1 MMSFGLLWM
10 LFGILVFCPEA
21 EGESLTWNEPPPKQT
36 VQANLFRPP
45 VRLSSRELHEATIN
59 ASLIWQFTLTALSFT
74 GLHLSFNGI
83 FFGNIGPLAVL
94 RSKLKHR
101 FGLDWNHNQS
111 IIRLII
117 FNVTSEE
124 TGTYSCKVLAKGLW
138 DYEFESNVQLDVVNV
153 KVDDV
158 APPMVTVTSK
168 VYVGREQAAS
178 LICEVK
184 GNPTP
189 TISWSPCYGR
199 NVICNEQYFN
209 ISIVQTARANY
220 TCTANNTQ
228 GVDSATTL
236 LLIGGKNV
244 YLRLSL
250 AGECNRKDPVWMTL
264 QKELGKVFSKTQGF
278 SGAELID
285 VRCESL
291 IFDVVLKFGFRVAED
306 DTVSMIQS
314 VIVDGKLG
322 GLRENVSYI
331 IGIPPVKQSTT
342 MAPISIT
349 TKSDGT
355 PSSTE
360 ARSAETGGTSSAPF
374 TTEATSAATGRT
386 SSAPFTTEA
395 TSAATGST
403 ASAPSTG
410 EPTSAG
416 TEGSAGPQWTI
427 IGAVE
432 GGIVVLAIV
441 VVVVPWWVH
450 KRRKRRKDIT
460 ICNSELELRQADQ
473 GVHLHVQCA
482 QSGPLVENGSDGAA
496 EQQKEV
502 AGYFQNPGIATVS
515 ISPQPLPA
523 IKEAYPYERMD
534 YADITYLPKG
544 NATLPPDD
552 GNGGGNETETS
563 KQKQGSRRD

>member
-36 VQANLFRPP
+36 VQANLFTPS
-45 VRLSSRELHEATIN
+45 VRLSSRELHQATIN

-74 GLHLSFNGI
+74 GLHLRFNGI
-83 FFGNIGPLAVL
+83 FVGNIGPLAVL

-138 DYEFESNVQLDVVNV
+138 DYEFESNVQLDVV
-153 KVDDV
+153 
-158 APPMVTVTSK
+158 APPMVTVASK

-250 AGECNRKDPVWMTL
+250 TGECNRKDPVWMTL
-264 QKELGKVFSKTQGF
+264 QKELGKVFSTTQGF

-360 ARSAETGGTSSAPF
+360 ARSAETGGT
-374 TTEATSAATGRT
+374 
-386 SSAPFTTEA
+386 
-395 TSAATGST
+395 

-432 GGIVVLAIV
+432 GGIVVVAIV

-460 ICNSELELRQADQ
+460 ICNSELELREADQ

-482 QSGPLVENGSDGAA
+482 QSGPPVENGTDGAA
-496 EQQKEV
+496 EKEKEV
-502 AGYFQNPGIATVS
+502 ITKPPVPLYANAGYFQNPGIATVS